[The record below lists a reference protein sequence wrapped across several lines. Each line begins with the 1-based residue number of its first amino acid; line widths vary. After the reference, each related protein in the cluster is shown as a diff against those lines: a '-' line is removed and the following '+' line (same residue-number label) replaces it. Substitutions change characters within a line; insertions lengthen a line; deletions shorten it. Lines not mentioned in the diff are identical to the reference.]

1 MCLDSKYLYVE
12 VTRKE
17 SRAMTRTE
25 ATLHRPTESTT
36 TDLADSLDIR
46 LIVAGRLSPTAVD
59 IRRERAE
66 LAAVLAPA
74 PWTAAGR
81 SGDRDPEP
89 NLR

>member
-1 MCLDSKYLYVE
+1 
-12 VTRKE
+12 
-17 SRAMTRTE
+17 MTSPA
-25 ATLHRPTESTT
+25 ATSDRPTEPAS

-46 LIVAGRLSPTAVD
+46 LIVAGRLSPTAVA

-74 PWTAAGR
+74 RTSAFDHASAR
-81 SGDRDPEP
+81 DRES

>member
-1 MCLDSKYLYVE
+1 
-12 VTRKE
+12 
-17 SRAMTRTE
+17 MTHLE
-25 ATLHRPTESTT
+25 ATLDRVAEPVS

-74 PWTAAGR
+74 RATATDR
-81 SGDRDPEP
+81 SGARHPEP
-89 NLR
+89 IQR

>member
-1 MCLDSKYLYVE
+1 MNHP
-12 VTRKE
+12 
-17 SRAMTRTE
+17 E
-25 ATLHRPTESTT
+25 ATLHRPIEPAS

-66 LAAVLAPA
+66 LAAVLGPA
-74 PWTAAGR
+74 RMTAGDHAGH
-81 SGDRDPEP
+81 RDPEP

>member
-1 MCLDSKYLYVE
+1 
-12 VTRKE
+12 
-17 SRAMTRTE
+17 MTSPV
-25 ATLHRPTESTT
+25 ATLHRPTELTS

-46 LIVAGRLSPTAVD
+46 LIVAGRLSPTAVA

-74 PWTAAGR
+74 RTSAFDD
-81 SGDRDPEP
+81 SGARDRGS